1 MDLISLAL
9 FGLLVFAA
17 LAVFIFEDLLYRV
30 IIFGVYS
37 MVMSLLWQRLNSPDL
52 AITEAAVGLGTTIL
66 LVVVIT
72 RLGREPG

>member
-9 FGLLVFAA
+9 FGLLLFAA
-17 LAVFIFEDLLYRV
+17 LAVFIFEDLLYIV

>member
-17 LAVFIFEDLLYRV
+17 LAVFIFEDLLYIV